1 MKDVANVITV
11 SSDGTAKL
19 WEVRSTECLLT
30 FRLVGSTVCGK
41 GRREEGRKRGREEE
55 RKGRR
60 EEERERGRLHVMSRD
75 RSSLVDR

>member
-30 FRLVGSTVCGK
+30 FRLVERTVCG
-41 GRREEGRKRGREEE
+41 EERKRGRF
-55 RKGRR
+55 
-60 EEERERGRLHVMSRD
+60 HMMSRD
-75 RSSLVDR
+75 RSSLLDS